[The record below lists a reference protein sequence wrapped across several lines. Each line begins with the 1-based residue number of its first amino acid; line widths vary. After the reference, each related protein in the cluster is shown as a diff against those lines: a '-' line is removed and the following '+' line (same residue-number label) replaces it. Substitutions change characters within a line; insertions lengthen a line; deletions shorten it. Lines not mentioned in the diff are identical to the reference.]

1 MKKILSSILSAILLS
16 NMAGLSAYGQSKLN
30 LHSKAMLRELQTEQH
45 ASNGAKSRANAQ
57 PQTHIDAFIRIAN
70 QDVIPQLEALGV
82 KVVTNLKTI
91 ITCRLPINKLDEISA
106 LEGVQTINF
115 GEKPQLHNDRARS
128 VSHVDEVHAMVDRQG
143 LSYTGKGVIYGT
155 VDQGFEYYNPSFLN
169 EDGTS
174 RILYVYQAD
183 EGDPHVGKEKYGD
196 YPGYLYRGE
205 AIKSLIVDFRSMH
218 GTHTMTTGAGGR
230 YGSDTYYGMAPETD
244 IIVGTF
250 FTSKTDVEMVNCAK
264 VITEKAKEQGK
275 PISINMSLG
284 YETGPHDGTSDMA
297 TALDALAGPGVIF
310 SLSAGNEGER
320 DMYLHKPAGKKIAS
334 ILYSPNRRDFGMFED
349 FKIDAWSR
357 DNEHSFTLQIAVVD
371 LKTGEILSTS
381 PVIEADGRKDEEMK
395 EFIDPV
401 YFMPDSKSI
410 LLGADYSPVTGRR
423 EVIVMRSQDVGV
435 EKTNHGL
442 AIILDGDAEVDV
454 YGRNANFTSGDLP
467 ELYVSGDASGSFNDM
482 ASGHN
487 TICVGSY
494 AVRSEWTSSKGEDI
508 KQDCKIGDYSA
519 FSGYGTSK
527 DGRTFPTISAPGE
540 YLISTLNRYATDVRD
555 YEIIKN
561 DDPEHSLAV
570 ASGTSMACP
579 VVAGT
584 IALWLQA
591 DPTLDAEGVRDIMR
605 HTAMH
610 DEFTDA
616 NPIRFGYG
624 KIDAKAGLDYIL
636 SKQSDGITDVHGAD
650 KAPAK
655 VFDKQ
660 HQRIVI
666 RKDGQLYSVMGARLQ

>member
-30 LHSKAMLRELQTEQH
+30 LHSKAMLRELQTEQR

-106 LEGVQTINF
+106 LDGVQTINF

-155 VDQGFEYYNPSFLN
+155 VDQGFYFQHAAFKN
-169 EDGTS
+169 EDGSS
-174 RILYVYQAD
+174 RILFFYQPD
-183 EGDPHVGKEKYGD
+183 EQNIFTGGEKYGD
-196 YPGYLYRGE
+196 YPGRIYSGE
-205 AIKSLIVDFRSMH
+205 IIEKLNKDFNSYH
-218 GTHTMTTGAGGR
+218 GTHTIGTGAGGR
-230 YGSDTYYGMAPETD
+230 NGSDTYYGMAPEAD
-244 IIVGTF
+244 IAISGFTKSDIEIVNG
-250 FTSKTDVEMVNCAK
+250 VCVLA
-264 VITEKAKEQGK
+264 EKAKELGK
-275 PISINMSLG
+275 PISISMSLG
-284 YETGPHDGTSDMA
+284 HNTGPHDGTSDVA
-297 TALDALAGPGVIF
+297 AALDALAGPGTII
-310 SLSAGNEGER
+310 SLSSGNEGAK
-320 DMYLHKPAGKKIAS
+320 DLYLHKPAGKKIAS
-334 ILYSPNRRDFGMFED
+334 IVCDKVHGYGIYPDI
-349 FKIDAWSR
+349 KIDAWSR
-357 DNEHSFTLQIAVVD
+357 DNEHSFTIQAAIVD

-381 PVIEADGRKDEEMK
+381 PVIEADGRRDEKLTEYLDTVYCSKDT
-395 EFIDPV
+395 PL
-401 YFMPDSKSI
+401 
-410 LLGADYSPVTGRR
+410 LLGADCSPFTGRR
-423 EVIVMRSQDVGV
+423 EVVIETRGAFVVEDPRQALALIV
-435 EKTNHGL
+435 
-442 AIILDGDAEVDV
+442 DGDAEVDI
-454 YGRNANFTSGDLP
+454 YGEDAQFSSGDLP
-467 ELYVSGDASGSFNDM
+467 ELYVSGNGLGSYNDM
-482 ASGHN
+482 AAGYK

-494 AVRSEWTSSKGEDI
+494 VTRTEWTSAAGENVVEDG
-508 KQDCKIGDYSA
+508 KIGDHAETS
-519 FSGYGTSK
+519 SYGISM

-540 YLISTLNRYATDVRD
+540 HLISTLSRWYTNHKDSKV
-555 YEIIKN
+555 IN
-561 DDPEHSLAV
+561 VDDPERGLICL
-570 ASGTSMACP
+570 SGTSMSCP

-610 DEFTDA
+610 DEFTEA

>member
-30 LHSKAMLRELQTEQH
+30 LHSKAMLKELQTEQR

-106 LEGVQTINF
+106 LDGVQTINF

-155 VDQGFEYYNPSFLN
+155 VDQGFYFQHAAFKN
-169 EDGTS
+169 EDGSS
-174 RILYVYQAD
+174 RILFFYQSD
-183 EGDPHVGKEKYGD
+183 EKNIFTGGEKYGD
-196 YPGYLYRGE
+196 YPGRIYSGE
-205 AIKSLIVDFRSMH
+205 IIDSLTTDIGELH
-218 GTHTMTTGAGGR
+218 GTHTVGTGAGGR
-230 YGSDTYYGMAPETD
+230 NGSDTYYGMAPEAD
-244 IIVGTF
+244 IAISG
-250 FTSKTDVEMVNCAK
+250 FTKSDIEIINGVK
-264 VITEKAKEQGK
+264 VLAEKAKALGK

-284 YETGPHDGTSDMA
+284 HNTGPHDGTSDVA
-297 TALDALAGPGVIF
+297 AALDALAGPGTII
-310 SLSAGNEGER
+310 SLSSGNEGAR
-320 DMYLHKPAGKKIAS
+320 DLYLHKPAGKKIAS
-334 ILYSPNRRDFGMFED
+334 LLCTKSESDFSVFAKS
-349 FKIDAWSR
+349 KIDAWSR
-357 DNEHSFTLQIAVVD
+357 DNAHSFTMQIAVVD
-371 LKTGEILSTS
+371 MNTGDVLSSS
-381 PVIEADGRKDEEMK
+381 PVIEANGKRDEGLSEY
-395 EFIDPV
+395 IDSL
-401 YFMPDSKSI
+401 YFDTGKTI
-410 LLGADYSPVTGRR
+410 VLGADCSPFTGRR
-423 EVIVMRSQDVGV
+423 EATVEIRQLLTINKMNHALALIV
-435 EKTNHGL
+435 
-442 AIILDGDAEVDV
+442 DGDAEVDV
-454 YGRNANFTSGDLP
+454 YATGLDFSSGDLP
-467 ELYVSGDASGSFNDM
+467 EPYINGDGQGSYNDM
-482 ASGHN
+482 ATGYK

-494 AVRSEWTSSKGEDI
+494 VTRTEWTSAAGENVVKDG
-508 KQDCKIGDYSA
+508 KIGDHAETS
-519 FSGYGTSK
+519 SYGISI

-540 YLISTLNRYATDVRD
+540 YLISAFSKWYLNKQDSRV
-555 YEIIKN
+555 IKV
-561 DDPEHSLAV
+561 DDPEHGFVA
-570 ASGTSMACP
+570 ASGTSMSCP

-610 DEFTDA
+610 DEFTEA

-666 RKDGQLYSVMGARLQ
+666 RKDGLLYSVMGARLQ